1 MWDPSQLDPTRATL
15 YLILMKKMTTQKNP
29 RKPQREFKCPQ
40 CGKSF
45 QNAQGLSGH
54 VRYLHPKP
62 KRPAATI
69 PQPAAKQRT
78 KVGASALV
86 PSTAAHEHLQAAFA
100 VLSQRG
106 PEIEAEIARLEAL
119 KAEKEIIQRE
129 LEAVKA
135 ALKVFSARESPAD
148 EKVETERAQGSTL
161 LDTREAAGANADASP
176 GGQPGIFEA
185 ATILKSTASHRDRQ
199 RTVAQRANTSQDG
212 QSRRPDAG
220 KAPEFTGNKTEFVR
234 AVVQSRGSVG
244 AAPKDIN
251 QVFVERRI
259 EKSKNAI
266 YNALESLVRQK
277 KLTKKE
283 GQYFSL
289 ESANA

>member
-1 MWDPSQLDPTRATL
+1 MWDPSQFDATRVTL
-15 YLILMKKMTTQKNP
+15 YLILMKKMTTQKNL
-29 RKPQREFKCPQ
+29 RKQQKAFKCPQ
-40 CGKSF
+40 CGKRF

-54 VRYLHPKP
+54 ARYLHPKP
-62 KRPAATI
+62 GRPAATI
-69 PQPAAKQRT
+69 PQPAAKQKT
-78 KVGASALV
+78 KVGAPALL

-119 KAEKEIIQRE
+119 KAQKEIIQRE

-135 ALKVFSARESPAD
+135 ALKVFGISSTD
-148 EKVETERAQGSTL
+148 EKVETERGKEPTL
-161 LDTREAAGANADASP
+161 LDTREAAVANADASP
-176 GGQPGIFEA
+176 GEHPGILEA
-185 ATILKSTASHRDRQ
+185 ATILESTADPRNSQ
-199 RTVAQRANTSQDG
+199 LPAQRANTSQNG
-212 QSRRPDAG
+212 QSLRRDAG

-234 AVVQSRGSVG
+234 AVVESRGSAG
-244 AAPKDIN
+244 AAPKDID
-251 QVFVERRI
+251 QVFVQRRI

-266 YNALESLVRQK
+266 YNALDSLVRQK
-277 KLTKKE
+277 KLRKKE

>member
-1 MWDPSQLDPTRATL
+1 MWDPSQFDVTRATL
-15 YLILMKKMTTQKNP
+15 YLSLMKKTTTQQNL
-29 RKPQREFKCPQ
+29 RKPPKKFKCPQ

-54 VRYLHPKP
+54 LRYLHPKP
-62 KRPAATI
+62 KRLATI
-69 PQPAAKQRT
+69 PQPEAKQKT
-78 KVGASALV
+78 KVAAPAVV

-106 PEIEAEIARLEAL
+106 PEIEAEITRLEAL

-129 LEAVKA
+129 LGAVKA
-135 ALKVFSARESPAD
+135 ALKVFGISFTD
-148 EKVETERAQGSTL
+148 VKVETERGKETTL
-161 LDTREAAGANADASP
+161 LDTREAAVANADASS
-176 GGQPGIFEA
+176 GEHPGILEA
-185 ATILKSTASHRDRQ
+185 ASSLESTADPRNRQ
-199 RTVAQRANTSQDG
+199 LPAQRANTSQNG
-212 QSRRPDAG
+212 QSLRPDAG

-234 AVVQSRGSVG
+234 AVVESRGSAG
-244 AAPKDIN
+244 AAPKDID
-251 QVFVERRI
+251 QVFVQRRI

-266 YNALESLVRQK
+266 YNALDSLVRQK
-277 KLTKKE
+277 KLRKKE

>member
-1 MWDPSQLDPTRATL
+1 MWDPSQFDATRATL
-15 YLILMKKMTTQKNP
+15 YLILMKKTTTQKNL
-29 RKPQREFKCPQ
+29 REPQKEFKCPQ

-62 KRPAATI
+62 GRPAATI
-69 PQPAAKQRT
+69 PPPAAKQKT
-78 KVGASALV
+78 KVGAPALL

-106 PEIEAEIARLEAL
+106 PEIEAGIAHLEAL

-135 ALKVFSARESPAD
+135 ALKVFGVRESSAD
-148 EKVETERAQGSTL
+148 ERVETERAKGSTL
-161 LDTREAAGANADASP
+161 LDTPEAAVAKEGASP
-176 GGQPGIFEA
+176 GEQPGILEA
-185 ATILKSTASHRDRQ
+185 ATILESTANHRNRQ
-199 RTVAQRANTSQDG
+199 RPAQRANARRNG
-212 QSRRPDAG
+212 QSRRPDAS

-234 AVVQSRGSVG
+234 AVVQSRGSAG
-244 AAPKDIN
+244 AAPKDID
-251 QVFVERRI
+251 QVFVERGI

-266 YNALESLVRQK
+266 YNALDSLVRQK
-277 KLTKKE
+277 KLRKKE
-283 GQYFSL
+283 GHYFSL
-289 ESANA
+289 EVNP

>member
-1 MWDPSQLDPTRATL
+1 LR
-15 YLILMKKMTTQKNP
+15 
-29 RKPQREFKCPQ
+29 
-40 CGKSF
+40 
-45 QNAQGLSGH
+45 
-54 VRYLHPKP
+54 
-62 KRPAATI
+62 
-69 PQPAAKQRT
+69 
-78 KVGASALV
+78 
-86 PSTAAHEHLQAAFA
+86 
-100 VLSQRG
+100 QRG

-119 KAEKEIIQRE
+119 KAEKDIIQRE

-135 ALKVFSARESPAD
+135 ALKVFSVRESSAD
-148 EKVETERAQGSTL
+148 EKVESERAQGSTL
-161 LDTREAAGANADASP
+161 PDTREAAGANADASP

-185 ATILKSTASHRDRQ
+185 ATILKSTASRRDRQ
-199 RTVAQRANTSQDG
+199 RTLAQRANTSQDG

-220 KAPEFTGNKTEFVR
+220 TAPEFTGTKTEFVR
-234 AVVQSRGSVG
+234 AVVHSRGSAG

-277 KLTKKE
+277 KLRKKE

-289 ESANA
+289 ESANPLT